1 MCSDNLYPAMNRR
14 DFLRLSGTGLAGAV
28 LLGTAGGR
36 VLAQAGSTLK
46 PEFEAAAGEYEV
58 PVELLMAMGYVNTLW
73 EMPPPDPFK
82 EGDIHALGAYGIMQ
96 LMQNPWSDTLSRAAS
111 LTGLPEEQ
119 LKTNRAANIRG
130 GAAVLAEIQGEQRPD
145 ELNAWQEAVAEYA
158 ELDLYAVEV
167 YETLQ
172 EGASLTIS
180 TGETLDL
187 APQEGAEAPAIFT
200 AQGRNTD
207 YSRATWKPAAR
218 HNKTNADRERSHNI
232 NKIVIHIVDGTF
244 GSAINT
250 FQNESSNVSAHYV
263 ISRRGKIVQM
273 VRHEDIAWHAG
284 NWDYNK
290 HSIGIEH
297 AGTDENP
304 NAWSRRMF
312 RASARLSAY
321 IARRHNVPVDRSNI
335 VLHRNVPGV
344 SKPCPGYY
352 FEYDRYLKLVKRM
365 K

>member
-14 DFLRLSGTGLAGAV
+14 DFLRLSGAGLAGAV

-36 VLAQAGSTLK
+36 VLAQTGPSLRT
-46 PEFEAAAGEYEV
+46 EFEAAATEYEV
-58 PVELLMAMGYVNTLW
+58 PVELLLAMGHENTLW
-73 EMPPPDPFK
+73 EMPPPDPFH

-96 LMQNPWSDTLSRAAS
+96 LLQNPWSDSLSRAAS

-130 GAAVLAEIQGEQRPD
+130 GAALLAEIQGADRPD
-145 ELNAWQEAVAEYA
+145 DLNAWQEAVAEYA
-158 ELDLYAVEV
+158 DLDLYAVEV
-167 YETLQ
+167 YEALQ

-180 TGETLDL
+180 TGEKLEL
-187 APQEGAEAPAIFT
+187 APQEGVEVPSVFT
-200 AQGRNTD
+200 AQGSNTD
-207 YSRATWKPAAR
+207 YSRASWKPAAR

-232 NKIVIHIVDGTF
+232 DRIVIHIVDGSF

-250 FQNESSNVSAHYV
+250 FQAESSNVSAHYV
-263 ISRRGKIVQM
+263 LSRRGKIVQM

-284 NWDYNK
+284 DWGYNK

-297 AGTDENP
+297 AGTDEDS

-312 RASARLSAY
+312 RASAKLSAY
-321 IARRHNVPVDRSNI
+321 ISRRHKVPVDRDHI

-344 SKPCPGYY
+344 TKPCPGYY
-352 FEYDRYLKLVKRM
+352 FDYDRYLKLVKRL